1 MPRCRGIGGVTNLF
15 GSHEQR
21 RREGEKQERG
31 VEVILMKGIRVEEG
45 VVMETCQ
52 WDGKMEAGSK
62 RRVANKKREEG
73 RF

>member
-1 MPRCRGIGGVTNLF
+1 MTNLF

-21 RREGEKQERG
+21 RREEEKQE
-31 VEVILMKGIRVEEG
+31 VMLMKGIRVEEG

-52 WDGKMEAGSK
+52 WDEAGSK
-62 RRVANKKREEG
+62 RRVANKNREEG